1 MNPMSAFED
10 DSNGLLSEIERVCAG
25 SNMKMHVN
33 VQCLA
38 ERTRALRGRTSK

>member
-1 MNPMSAFED
+1 MSAFED
-10 DSNGLLSEIERVCAG
+10 DSNGLLSEVERVCPA
-25 SNMKMHVN
+25 SNMEMYVN